1 MVNMGL
7 PVSAEH
13 TVTSEIN
20 PKIFIFR
27 FPSENIQKFINF
39 SQFSLSLCNFFS
51 FEVTWDFRYHF
62 GLTADN
68 PNSSASGQFSIIAA
82 LILLFL
88 SNLRREETVGILKIH
103 LF

>member
-1 MVNMGL
+1 MGL

-13 TVTSEIN
+13 TVTSDIN

-27 FPSENIQKFINF
+27 FPSEKIQKFINF
-39 SQFSLSLCNFFS
+39 SHFSLSLCNFFS

-68 PNSSASGQFSIIAA
+68 PNSSAWGQFSIIAA
-82 LILLFL
+82 LILLFFL
-88 SNLRREETVGILKIH
+88 SLNLRREETVGILKIH